1 MLSWAKAQREC
12 DRAFGPKFLESFIT
26 AKVVSNFY
34 FIFLSI
40 NRIVSVRQD
49 HTDISLLSF
58 PFPATV
64 PGRGERE
71 GSLVPLSTDG
81 QIGGLSPLRPPS
93 RRWESGGARDLCFR
107 CVYSRLGLPGGG
119 GRVVSASRWWN
130 NGAGAR
136 LPPRLRPLWR
146 CRRASGVWCP
156 PFCGSGGMCCL
167 GRGRGGEG
175 DDLAVALLSPISVF
189 AAVRWAPASPWS
201 FWGLVW
207 SCSCWCVTPASL
219 AGRGGEVRSGSVGV
233 LAAAWWWWFL
243 VFGCALLW
251 LLRCLHRPS
260 PAGRG
265 GEGGSAGDAVLRAA
279 AGRKVGWCFFGLEL
293 LPVQGRRSDG
303 GTSGAGGRSS
313 ATGAGSRLR
322 ASWPMLVHRFRSRR
336 LTAGGSC
343 SSKAWR
349 CSPFQVS
356 WWPAFLSS
364 PGDWEWR
371 RPSRMI
377 SFLAVV
383 RVVRFRLFWPV
394 CVLVL
399 CSVPLL

>member
-1 MLSWAKAQREC
+1 MEAVCGRGLAGE
-12 DRAFGPKFLESFIT
+12 
-26 AKVVSNFY
+26 VVAAVKQ
-34 FIFLSI
+34 
-40 NRIVSVRQD
+40 IV
-49 HTDISLLSF
+49 F
-58 PFPATV
+58 V
-64 PGRGERE
+64 PG
-71 GSLVPLSTDG
+71 L
-81 QIGGLSPLRPPS
+81 
-93 RRWESGGARDLCFR
+93 
-107 CVYSRLGLPGGG
+107 LPH
-119 GRVVSASRWWN
+119 SA
-130 NGAGAR
+130 GAGSGAGGDFSGWLFR
-136 LPPRLRPLWR
+136 SCRCWR
-146 CRRASGVWCP
+146 
-156 PFCGSGGMCCL
+156 
-167 GRGRGGEG
+167 
-175 DDLAVALLSPISVF
+175 
-189 AAVRWAPASPWS
+189 
-201 FWGLVW
+201 
-207 SCSCWCVTPASL
+207 VTPASL
-219 AGRGGEVRSGSVGV
+219 AGRGGEGRSESVGV

-364 PGDWEWR
+364 PGVAGVWEWH
-371 RPSRMI
+371 
-377 SFLAVV
+377 
-383 RVVRFRLFWPV
+383 V
-394 CVLVL
+394 CCCAG
-399 CSVPLL
+399 CSVPAVLA